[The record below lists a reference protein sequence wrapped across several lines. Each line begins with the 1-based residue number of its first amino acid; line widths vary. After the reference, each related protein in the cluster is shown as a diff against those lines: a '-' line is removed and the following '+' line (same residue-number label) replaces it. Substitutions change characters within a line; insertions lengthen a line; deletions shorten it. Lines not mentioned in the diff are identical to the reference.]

1 MNKNKVRKI
10 AVIIGILII
19 PLMYS
24 FFYLKAFWD
33 PYQTLS
39 DVKVAV
45 VNNDKGYNING
56 KDRNLGDELA
66 KSLENTNDLDFDITS
81 SKDAKDGLYGT
92 KYYATLTI
100 PKDFS
105 KSISKFG
112 NADIPKLTY
121 SPNEKKNYLAAQIL
135 NTAISKIEKQTTE
148 KLTKEVVGN
157 IKDEIKSVPIS
168 LGKIEEGLNSLT
180 NGSIKINNGVNSL
193 YNGTK
198 TLNNGYSKFNN
209 GINLLTNGVNEYTK
223 NIDTLN
229 KKTSEFKKGTE
240 KLKNSTSNLSN
251 LSEKSS
257 ELSTKIEELNNGVS
271 TYTSSVNNYI
281 NTSVSATDNLNT
293 LNFSKIVDGEKTE
306 YVLSSEDYSKYITQL
321 KTLNYLKLN
330 SNTLISKGNELA
342 NGVNKFKNNSSLLLG
357 QLAGLSDLQGAI
369 ILLDQ
374 NTSKLN
380 DGVSILNQNGKILAN
395 SSNTLNNSSNTIN
408 SGITS
413 VNEGV
418 KTLSNGTEEL
428 VNGNITATNE
438 VAEGKKESEGK
449 ICKLENIDKFASKP
463 IEVKKKSVEP
473 VSNYGTS
480 FSPYFMSLSLWIGAI
495 IIFFGIYFD
504 TESTFKILSRDSN
517 KPKVRAL
524 MYYALG
530 ILQALVLGFI
540 IRYILGLEVNHLG
553 YYYLSVILVSLVFV
567 SIVQFCIIHLKDI
580 GKFLTI
586 FLLILQLTSC
596 GGTFPMETVPKFFN
610 ILYPYMPMTYS
621 VKLFKETIS
630 GVENLSIGTD
640 ITILICIFVVMAV
653 ITIFFDLIKNL
664 FKKTG
669 N

>member
-1 MNKNKVRKI
+1 MNKKKIRKI

-19 PLMYS
+19 PLLYS

-56 KDRNLGDELA
+56 KERNLGDELA
-66 KSLENTNDLDFDITS
+66 KTLENTKDLDFNITN
-81 SKDAKDGLYGT
+81 SKNAKDGLYGT

-105 KSISKFG
+105 KKISQFG
-112 NADIPKLTY
+112 NIDIPKITY

-135 NTAISKIEKQTTE
+135 NTAISKIEKQATE
-148 KLTKEVVGN
+148 KLTKEVVGK

-168 LGKIEEGLNSLT
+168 LGEIENGLNTLT
-180 NGSIKINNGVNSL
+180 NGSIKINSGVNSL
-193 YNGTK
+193 YYGTNN
-198 TLNNGYSKFNN
+198 LNNEYNKFNN
-209 GINLLTNGVNEYTK
+209 GINLFTNGVNEYTN

-229 KKTSEFKKGTE
+229 KKTNEFKKGTE
-240 KLKNSTSNLSN
+240 NLKAKTSNLSA
-251 LSEKSS
+251 LSEKST
-257 ELSTKIEELNNGVS
+257 ELGTKIEELNNYVG
-271 TYTSSVNNYI
+271 TYTSSVTSYI
-281 NTSVSATDNLNT
+281 NTTESVTDNLNT
-293 LNFSKIVDGEKTE
+293 IVFSKKLDGDKIE
-306 YVLSSEDYSKYITQL
+306 YVLSSEDYNNYTTQL
-321 KTLNYLKLN
+321 KTLNYLKTN
-330 SNTLISKGNELA
+330 SNILINKGTELA
-342 NGVNKFKNNSSLLLG
+342 NGVNDFKNNSSLLLK
-357 QLAGLSDLQGAI
+357 QLTELSSLQAAI
-369 ILLDQ
+369 ALLDT
-374 NTSKLN
+374 NAGKLN
-380 DGVSILNQNGKILAN
+380 DGVATLNGNGKILAN
-395 SSNTLNNSSNTIN
+395 SSNTLNTYSNTIN
-408 SGITS
+408 SGINS

-418 KTLSNGTEEL
+418 KTLSNGTKEL
-428 VNGNITATNE
+428 VNGNVTAVNK
-438 VAEGKKESEGK
+438 VDKGKNESEEK
-449 ICKLENIDKFASKP
+449 ISKMNNIDKFASKP
-463 IEVKKKSVEP
+463 IEIKKKSVEP

-480 FSPYFMSLSLWIGAI
+480 FSPYFMSLSLWVGAI

-504 TESTFKILSRDSN
+504 TESTFKILSRYSD

-524 MYYALG
+524 MYYVLG

-567 SIVQFCIIHLKDI
+567 SIVQFCIVYLKDI

-586 FLLILQLTSC
+586 FLLIIQLTSC

-630 GVENLSIGTD
+630 GVENLAIGTD
-640 ITILICIFVVMAV
+640 ITILICIFAVMAV
-653 ITIFFDLIKNL
+653 ITIFFDLIKKW

-669 N
+669 K